1 MASSYDVVIP
11 SSGDRLSHP
20 DVAATQH
27 HAVPDD
33 PAPDAEALPGDAL
46 ANVSVT
52 DLHNLVVELQQL
64 RDANSRLQLQLE
76 QTSSPPQC
84 LRCVSFEQ
92 HVDYC
97 HHELSNASRLLLAS
111 ALATSATSGQAEPP
125 LTSVRRAAS

>member
-20 DVAATQH
+20 DVAAALH

-52 DLHNLVVELQQL
+52 DLHNLVVELHQL

-76 QTSSPPQC
+76 QASSPPQC
-84 LRCVSFEQ
+84 LRCISFEQ

-97 HHELSNASRLLLAS
+97 HHELSSASRLLLAS
-111 ALATSATSGQAEPP
+111 ALATSATTGQAEPP

>member
-1 MASSYDVVIP
+1 
-11 SSGDRLSHP
+11 
-20 DVAATQH
+20 
-27 HAVPDD
+27 
-33 PAPDAEALPGDAL
+33 L

-52 DLHNLVVELQQL
+52 DLHYLVVELQQL

-76 QTSSPPQC
+76 QASSPPQC

-111 ALATSATSGQAEPP
+111 ALATSATTGQAEPP
-125 LTSVRRAAS
+125 LTPVRRAAS